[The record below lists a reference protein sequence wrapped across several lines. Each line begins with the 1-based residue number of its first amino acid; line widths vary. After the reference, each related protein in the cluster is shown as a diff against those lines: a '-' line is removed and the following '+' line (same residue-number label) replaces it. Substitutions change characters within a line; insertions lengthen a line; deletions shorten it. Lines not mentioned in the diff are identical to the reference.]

1 MSHSTNEQWSDKL
14 RDLLDLETVLL
25 NEKMTA
31 AQSRDEGF
39 IIQVTHELD
48 SVRAEIAR
56 LYKYLTGF

>member
-1 MSHSTNEQWSDKL
+1 MSHPANEQWSDKL

-25 NEKMTA
+25 GEREIAATSRNEA
-31 AQSRDEGF
+31 F

>member
-1 MSHSTNEQWSDKL
+1 MSHPVNEQWSDKL

-25 NEKMTA
+25 NEKVMA
-31 AQSRDEGF
+31 LQSRDEAF

-56 LYKYLTGF
+56 LYTYLTGF